1 MLAEVRVPLCCEL
14 IDETEGP
21 LCRIVVHH
29 VPPLL
34 CTGALGTVH
43 VVHKSSFVVNL
54 DVSIDLRP
62 RLASRVDVDKVGET
76 STRRLGDRRGFRPVT
91 VSIIDVEVHAEIQF

>member
-1 MLAEVRVPLCCEL
+1 MLAEGRVPLRREL
-14 IDETEGP
+14 IDEAEGP

-34 CTGALGTVH
+34 RTVALGTVH

-54 DVSIDLRP
+54 DVSTDLRP
-62 RLASRVDVDKVGET
+62 RLALRVDMDKVGEAP
-76 STRRLGDRRGFRPVT
+76 TRGLDDRRGFRPVA
-91 VSIIDVEVHAEIQF
+91 VSIIDVEVHAEI